1 MTHGSMNVDFE
12 VRVDYDRL
20 RRERLAKA
28 KKALGNSGLGALVCF
43 DPNNTRYVTSTYLGE
58 WARDKMGRYAVLPL
72 GGEPIL
78 YDFGSAVKVKQMRSP
93 WLKPENVRPTTNWM
107 RGSVPLSAG
116 IMDDFAREFASVL
129 DEHGVRNKPIG
140 VDIMDVPLLKAMQS
154 VGIQIEDGQQVM
166 LDARQ
171 VKTADEIELLKM
183 AAGMA
188 DAAFADLC
196 DAIRPGIR
204 ENELQAIASDSLH
217 RLGSDQIEYVNVAS
231 GERTNP
237 HPHTTTDRMIRPG
250 DLVYIDLMHSFN
262 GYRTC
267 YYRTFMCGEPT
278 PEQIRVYNQTIAWL
292 DAGIEQVKPGST
304 TADIAAAWPTAQEL
318 GFADEAA
325 AFALQFG
332 HGIGLS
338 IWERPV
344 VSRLFSLKDPFP
356 LEVGNVFALET
367 YCGTPDGSFG
377 ARVEDEVVVT
387 PNGHEVITKFPR
399 NELPVT
405 WS

>member
-1 MTHGSMNVDFE
+1 MTHGTMAVDFE

-20 RRERLAKA
+20 RRERLEKA
-28 KKALGNSGLGALVCF
+28 EKALEASGYGALVCF
-43 DPNNTRYVTSTYLGE
+43 DPNNTRYITSTYLGE
-58 WARDKMGRYAVLPL
+58 WARDKMGRYSVLPL
-72 GGEPIL
+72 GGDPIL

-93 WLKPENVRPTTNWM
+93 WLKKENVRPTSNWM

-116 IMDDFAREFASVL
+116 IMDDFATEFARML
-129 DEHGVRNKPIG
+129 DEHGVRDKPIG

-154 VGIQIEDGQQVM
+154 VGIQIEDGQQVL
-166 LDARQ
+166 LDARMI
-171 VKTADEIELLKM
+171 KTVDEIELLKL

-188 DAAFADLC
+188 DAAFADLR
-196 DAIRPGIR
+196 DAIRPGVR
-204 ENELQAIASDSLH
+204 ENELSALASDALF
-217 RLGSDQIEYVNVAS
+217 RLGSDQVEYVNIAS

-237 HPHTTTDRMIRPG
+237 HPHTATDRMIRPG

-278 PEQIRVYNQTIAWL
+278 AEHLRVYEQTIEWL
-292 DAGIEQVKPGST
+292 DAGIEQVKPGAT
-304 TADIAAAWPTAQEL
+304 TADIANAWPTAQEL

-338 IWERPV
+338 IWEKPV
-344 VSRLFSLKDPFP
+344 VSRLFSLKDPYT
-356 LEVGNVFALET
+356 LEAGMVFALET
-367 YCGTPDGSFG
+367 YCGTDDGSFG
-377 ARVEDEVVVT
+377 ARVEDEIVVT
-387 PNGHEVITKFPR
+387 ETGHEVITKFPR

-405 WS
+405 WV